1 MGLWDVV
8 NNLTRLRSTQRE
20 RYRVTIFGST
30 RVPEDHWVYAAVRNV
45 AEELTRMGC
54 DIITGGG
61 PGLMAAANE
70 GTNHADSTGH
80 DRSIGIRV
88 QLPFEQDVNAF
99 VTQAYEHRTFFT
111 RLQQF
116 VLMSDAFVVVAGG
129 IGTVLETMMIWQ
141 LLQVGHLQNT
151 RSFWLGK
158 CTRNS

>member
-45 AEELTRMGC
+45 AEELTRM
-54 DIITGGG
+54 
-61 PGLMAAANE
+61 
-70 GTNHADSTGH
+70 
-80 DRSIGIRV
+80 
-88 QLPFEQDVNAF
+88 
-99 VTQAYEHRTFFT
+99 
-111 RLQQF
+111 
-116 VLMSDAFVVVAGG
+116 DATPSLALGRGVPGG

-141 LLQVGHLQNT
+141 LIQVGHLQNT